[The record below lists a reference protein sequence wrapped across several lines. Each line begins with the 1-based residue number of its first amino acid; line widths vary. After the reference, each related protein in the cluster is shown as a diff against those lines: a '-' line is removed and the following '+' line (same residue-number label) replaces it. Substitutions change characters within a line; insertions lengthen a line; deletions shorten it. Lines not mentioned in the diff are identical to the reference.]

1 MKKSYL
7 LACFILL
14 LQLSYGQVHLY
25 FQDSNDPLLYDY
37 SWMELT
43 APSELE
49 RLGSD
54 QRKFPVESVLPAQQG
69 VNALRLQW
77 KSASGGGWY
86 AIAAGTSWEA
96 KNLTQSD
103 TLSFWVY
110 SVVGQ
115 SISSL
120 PKVFFEDT
128 DNNKSIM
135 IPLATYGKNIPANT
149 WTNLKLSMELFLG
162 QVNPIN
168 YASIKTIG
176 FAQDMADNA
185 THTLLIDNMRVFT
198 GSGTGTLLSAPTGL
212 QTQAYERHVILGW
225 NKNPETQVT
234 GYQIERSI
242 EGGTIFNIVA
252 SVDAL
257 DTIYADYL
265 TGLGTNRTI
274 TYRVKAINEVGATSQ
289 PSSAVEAMVQDFS
302 DDELLDMV
310 QEATF
315 RYFWDYA
322 HPVSGLARERY
333 GSGETVTSGGSG
345 FGIMAIIAGVERGFV
360 TREEAVDRLLKITGF
375 LQQADRFH
383 GAWSHWLN
391 GTTGKVIPFSTKDN
405 GGDLVETAFLVQG
418 LLAARGYFDG
428 LSYAEGNLRN
438 QITQLWETIEWD
450 WYRNNGNALFWHW
463 SPNYAFAMNMPI
475 YGYNEALI
483 VYLLA
488 AASPTHAVP
497 STLYNTGWASNSYY
511 INGKSFYG
519 HKIFVGWDYGGPL
532 FFTHYSFLGFDP
544 RNIKDEYCNY
554 FNNSKNISLIHQ
566 AYCKANP
573 RGYTGYS
580 DACWGL
586 TASDDPDGYMAHE
599 PTASRDNGTIS
610 PTAALSAMPYV
621 PEASLKALKHFY
633 RDLGSKTWGYYGFY
647 DAFNQ
652 SRNWYATSY
661 LAIDQGPIIVMI
673 ENYRSGK
680 IWESFMKNPEIL
692 NALTSIGFVTDPNG
706 TDNQPLVRTQHLE
719 VFPNPAKD
727 KVTIKYFAEQNDLQ
741 TLTIR
746 NTEGQIVYRTVS
758 HATSLG
764 WNKIEL
770 SHLELPSGLYA
781 VTLDGNKTS
790 QIVKILLTNN

>member
-1 MKKSYL
+1 MKK
-7 LACFILL
+7 ILSFL
-14 LQLSYGQVHLY
+14 ILILCLQMSYGQVYVY
-25 FQDSNDPLLYDY
+25 FQDSNDPTLWDC

-49 RLGSD
+49 RMGSD
-54 QRKFPVESVLPAQQG
+54 LRKFPVESTVVAQQG
-69 VNALRLQW
+69 VNSLRLQW
-77 KSASGGGWY
+77 KSVSGGDWY
-86 AIAAGTSWEA
+86 AIAAGTSWAA
-96 KNLTQSD
+96 KNLTQTD

-120 PKVFFEDT
+120 PNVFFEDT
-128 DNNKSIM
+128 DNNKSIK
-135 IPLATYGKNIPANT
+135 IPLAIYGKTIAPNT
-149 WTNLKLSMELFLG
+149 WTNLKIPMQLFLG

-168 YASIKTIG
+168 YSSIKTIG
-176 FAQDMADNA
+176 FAQDMADNSP
-185 THTLLIDNMRVFT
+185 HTLLIDNMRVFK
-198 GSGTGTLLSAPTGL
+198 GSGTGTLLSPPTGL
-212 QTQAYERHVILGW
+212 QAQAYERHVILRW
-225 NKNPETQVT
+225 NKNPENQVT
-234 GYQIERSI
+234 GYQIERSLD
-242 EGGTIFNIVA
+242 GGTQFSVA
-252 SVDAL
+252 ASTEAN
-257 DTIYADYL
+257 DTVYSDYL
-265 TGLGTNRTI
+265 SGLGTNRNI
-274 TYRVKAINEVGATSQ
+274 TYRIKAINETGNPSQ
-289 PSSAVEAMVQDFS
+289 ASASIDAFIQELS
-302 DDELLDMV
+302 DDQLLDMV

-322 HPVSGLARERY
+322 HPVSGLTRERF

-360 TREEAVDRLLKITGF
+360 PREEAVDRLLKITAF
-375 LQQADRFH
+375 LQQTDRFH
-383 GAWSHWLN
+383 GAWPHWLN

-418 LLAARGYFDG
+418 LLAARGYFDQ
-428 LSYAEGNLRN
+428 LSYAEGLLRN
-438 QITQLWETIEWD
+438 QITQLWEGVEWD

-488 AASPTHAVP
+488 VASPTHSVP
-497 STLYNTGWASNSYY
+497 ATLYNTGWASQNYY
-511 INGKSFYG
+511 TNGKSFYG

-544 RNIKDEYCNY
+544 RNIKDQYCNY
-554 FNNSKNISLIHQ
+554 FNNSRNISLVHQ

-573 RGYTGYS
+573 RGFEGYS
-580 DACWGL
+580 EACWGL

-610 PTAALSAMPYV
+610 PTAALSAIPYV

-633 RDLGSKTWGYYGFY
+633 RELGSQTWGYYGFY

-661 LAIDQGPIIVMI
+661 LAIDQGPIMVMM

-680 IWESFMKNPEIL
+680 IWDSFMKNTEIMP
-692 NALTSIGFVTDPNG
+692 ALTSMGFVTDPNALL
-706 TDNQPLVRTQHLE
+706 DPLNQTMQNVQ
-719 VFPNPAKD
+719 VYPNPAQKGF
-727 KVTIKYFAEQNDLQ
+727 KLKFFVQQKGIGSLCILNN
-741 TLTIR
+741 I
-746 NTEGQIVYRTVS
+746 GQIVFDMPLEINT
-758 HATSLG
+758 LG
-764 WNKIEL
+764 WNEL
-770 SHLELPSGLYA
+770 EMPILGLPAGMYA
-781 VTLDGNKTS
+781 LSIVGNGQT
-790 QIVKILLTNN
+790 QIVKILLTSN

>member
-1 MKKSYL
+1 MKKSAL
-7 LACFILL
+7 LACFILM
-14 LQLSYGQVHLY
+14 LQLSYAQVHLY
-25 FQDSNDPLLYDY
+25 FQDSNDPSIYDY

-54 QRKFPVESVLPAQQG
+54 LRKFPVESTLPAQQG

-77 KSASGGGWY
+77 KSVSGGGWY
-86 AIAAGTSWEA
+86 AIAAGTGWEA

-120 PKVFFEDT
+120 PNVFFEDT

-135 IPLATYGKNIPANT
+135 IPLSVYGKNIPANT
-149 WTNLKLSMELFLG
+149 WTNLKISMELFLG

-185 THTLLIDNMRVFT
+185 PHTLLIDNMRVFT

-212 QTQAYERHVILGW
+212 QTQAYERHVTLRW
-225 NKNPETQVT
+225 NKNPESQVT

-242 EGGTIFNIVA
+242 DGGSTFIAVA
-252 SVDAL
+252 SIDAEE
-257 DTIYADYL
+257 TIYSDYL

-274 TYRVKAINEVGATSQ
+274 TYRIKAINEIGAPSQ
-289 PSSAVEAMVQDFS
+289 ASEVVDAYIKEFS

-322 HPVSGLARERY
+322 HPVSGLTRERY

-360 TREEAVDRLLKITGF
+360 TREQAVDRLLKITGF

-405 GGDLVETAFLVQG
+405 GGDLVETAFLIQG

-438 QITQLWETIEWD
+438 QISQLWETVEWD
-450 WYRNNGNALFWHW
+450 WYRNNGNSLFWHW
-463 SPNYAFAMNMPI
+463 SPNYGFGMNMPI

-488 AASPTHAVP
+488 VASPTHPVP

-511 INGKSFYG
+511 VNGKSFYG

-544 RNIKDEYCNY
+544 RNLKDEYCNY

-573 RGYTGYS
+573 RGFTGYS
-580 DACWGL
+580 EACWGL

-621 PEASLKALKHFY
+621 PDASFKALKHFY
-633 RDLGSKTWGYYGFY
+633 RELGNKTWGYYGFY

-652 SRNWYATSY
+652 SRNWYANSY
-661 LAIDQGPIIVMI
+661 LAIDQGPIIVMM
-673 ENYRSGK
+673 ENHRSGK
-680 IWESFMKNPEIL
+680 IWESFMKNPEISP
-692 NALTSIGFVTDPNG
+692 ALTSIGFVTDPYSTENE
-706 TDNQPLVRTQHLE
+706 QFEKKAALQ
-719 VFPNPAKD
+719 VFPNPSHNKLTVRYLATQKELGTLKIWD
-727 KVTIKYFAEQNDLQ
+727 MYGQLMYQ
-741 TLTIR
+741 TPLADHT
-746 NTEGQIVYRTVS
+746 
-758 HATSLG
+758 LG
-764 WNKIEL
+764 WNEL
-770 SHLELPSGLYA
+770 ELADLGLPSGFYTLE
-781 VTLDGNKTS
+781 VTKGQS
-790 QIVKILLTNN
+790 QQIVKILLTNR